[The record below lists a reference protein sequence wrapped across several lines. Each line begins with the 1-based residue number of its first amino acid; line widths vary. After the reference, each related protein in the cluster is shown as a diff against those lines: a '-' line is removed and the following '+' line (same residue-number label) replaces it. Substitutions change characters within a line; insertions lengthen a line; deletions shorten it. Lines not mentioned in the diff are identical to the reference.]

1 MNEKIE
7 ELEIKIAFQEDLLTK
22 LDQTVAAQQQQI
34 LKLESKVKLL
44 IERLTELNQ
53 GQQQGDEE
61 PPPHY

>member
-1 MNEKIE
+1 MNEKID
-7 ELEIKIAFQEDLLTK
+7 ELEIKIVFQEDLLTK

-44 IERLTELNQ
+44 IERLTEFNQ